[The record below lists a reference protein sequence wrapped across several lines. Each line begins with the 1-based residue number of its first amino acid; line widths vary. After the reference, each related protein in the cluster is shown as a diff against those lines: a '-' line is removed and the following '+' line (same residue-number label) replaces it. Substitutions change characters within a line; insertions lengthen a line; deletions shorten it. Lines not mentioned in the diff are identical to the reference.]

1 MRLALL
7 LVVAIAMACVPAALA
22 ADKTRTTVKLNS
34 IVLGG
39 GQTSWGGPISSP
51 KKGCKNNRRVLV
63 FRVRPGKDEKRGSTK
78 SYKGLVAKGYFWSY
92 SEQGAAPTG
101 QYYAKVKPTDVCKG
115 DKSAT
120 VFGPSF

>member
-1 MRLALL
+1 M
-7 LVVAIAMACVPAALA
+7 
-22 ADKTRTTVKLNS
+22 KLQS
-34 IVLGG
+34 IVLGS
-39 GQTSWGGPISSP
+39 GQTSWGGAISSP
-51 KKGCKNNRRVLV
+51 SKACKNNRRVLV

-101 QYYAKVKPTDVCKG
+101 QYYAKVKPTDTCKG
-115 DKSAT
+115 DKSGT